1 MKVFGLTGQ
10 NQELCV
16 TLAEGIVGDLA
27 ERGLEVSVLIEGTE
41 GFDLDRPGKDSF
53 EHRRAG
59 AHEVIIGSALR
70 WAQLHERRRKRT
82 PQSRELAGA
91 LAADLL
97 ILLGFEAED
106 HPRLTVLEEGEKGR
120 PGDCRDS
127 RVVALAGAAPSA
139 RPPTGR
145 PVFGLEAYA
154 EITDFILAFDKSPSP
169 AVCD

>member
-10 NQELCV
+10 DQELCLS
-16 TLAEGIVGDLA
+16 LAEGIVGDLA
-27 ERGLEVSVLIEGTE
+27 ERGLEVSVLIEGAD

-70 WAQLHERRRKRT
+70 WAQLHERRQKR
-82 PQSRELAGA
+82 PPHSGELVGA

-106 HPRLTVLEEGEKGR
+106 HPRLAVLKEGESGR
-120 PGDCRDS
+120 PEDRRDS
-127 RVVALAGAAPSA
+127 RIVALAGAMTTASA
-139 RPPTGR
+139 GR
-145 PVFGLEAYA
+145 PVFGLGAYG
-154 EITDFILAFDKSPSP
+154 EIADFILAFEESPSL
-169 AVCD
+169 AACD

>member
-16 TLAEGIVGDLA
+16 TLAEGIVGNLA
-27 ERGLEVSVLIEGTE
+27 GRGLEVSVLIEGTDE
-41 GFDLDRPGKDSF
+41 FDLDRPGKDSY

-70 WAQLHERRRKRT
+70 WAQLHERRRKRA

-106 HPRLTVLEEGEKGR
+106 HPRLKVLEEGESGR
-120 PGDCRDS
+120 PEDRQGS
-127 RVVALAGAAPSA
+127 RVVALAGAAPGGGASA
-139 RPPTGR
+139 GR
-145 PVFGLEAYA
+145 PVFGLKAYG
-154 EITDFILAFDKSPSP
+154 EIADFILAYDKSPSL